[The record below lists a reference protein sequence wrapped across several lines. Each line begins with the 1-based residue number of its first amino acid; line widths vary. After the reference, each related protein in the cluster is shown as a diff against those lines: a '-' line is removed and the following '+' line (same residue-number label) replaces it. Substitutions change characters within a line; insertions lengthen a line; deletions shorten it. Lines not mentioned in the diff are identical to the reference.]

1 MTESSEASPIADGSA
16 ADGDPGRPRGS
27 AAFLVVLTVG
37 CLLIAGAVVAGTLAV
52 IAERELADEE
62 RAVVERDADASA
74 LRSELSDAHDLDS
87 QIQVLVANQP
97 ALRAKVAESWNALV
111 EQADAATR
119 AVTRSIRASNDGDTE
134 AATAILDTEVGAAV
148 VASADHQKTLREAVD
163 ALAAA
168 VVDLRNAID
177 GEEQS

>member
-1 MTESSEASPIADGSA
+1 M
-16 ADGDPGRPRGS
+16 
-27 AAFLVVLTVG
+27 
-37 CLLIAGAVVAGTLAV
+37 
-52 IAERELADEE
+52 
-62 RAVVERDADASA
+62 
-74 LRSELSDAHDLDS
+74 
-87 QIQVLVANQP
+87 ANQP

-119 AVTRSIRASNDGDTE
+119 AVTRSIRSSNDGDTE

-148 VASADHQKTLREAVD
+148 VASADHQKTLREAAD